1 MSRVGSTREWYRFL
15 DAHTA
20 DDAAGDLQKLIWRL
34 DNIFANINYLAKL
47 LAGSPGGEV
56 EEALIVS
63 RRCVDEAIGFLDDV
77 ITQMRRG
84 DPDTAA

>member
-1 MSRVGSTREWYRFL
+1 MSRVATTREWCRFL

-20 DDAAGDLQKLIWRL
+20 DDAAGDLRKLCFRL
-34 DNIFANINYLAKL
+34 DNIFTSINYAAKC
-47 LAGSPGGEV
+47 LAGSPGGEI
-56 EEALIVS
+56 EEALIVA

-77 ITQMRRG
+77 IAEVRRG